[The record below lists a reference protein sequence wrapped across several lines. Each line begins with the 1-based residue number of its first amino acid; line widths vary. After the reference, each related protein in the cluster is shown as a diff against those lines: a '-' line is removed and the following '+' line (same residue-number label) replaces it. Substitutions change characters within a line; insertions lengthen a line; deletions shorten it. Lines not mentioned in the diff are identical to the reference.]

1 MAQRILIVDDEEK
14 IRTLLS
20 KYARHAGYESVEA
33 GDGRTA
39 VEICRAGNVDMVI
52 LDVMMPVLDGHEA
65 LRAIR
70 TFSDV
75 PVLML
80 SARGEEYDKVR
91 GFKLGVD
98 DYVVKPFSPKELMLR
113 VAAILKRGGGD
124 RSRDTL
130 GVAGLVVDPAARRV
144 TVDGREVDMTPKEF
158 DLLALLTTRPGEA
171 ITRQELLDAVWA
183 GE

>member
-80 SARGEEYDKVR
+80 SARG
-91 GFKLGVD
+91 
-98 DYVVKPFSPKELMLR
+98 
-113 VAAILKRGGGD
+113 
-124 RSRDTL
+124 RS
-130 GVAGLVVDPAARRV
+130 
-144 TVDGREVDMTPKEF
+144 
-158 DLLALLTTRPGEA
+158 TTR
-171 ITRQELLDAVWA
+171 
-183 GE
+183 